1 MRWWKK
7 RIEASEDLRLSEN
20 TAKVTCVI
28 RNVRE
33 NVAIVEVSVEVEI
46 DGQLEK

>member
-20 TAKVTCVI
+20 AAKVRCVI

-33 NVAIVEVSVEVEI
+33 RECCNRGGFSGGR
-46 DGQLEK
+46 D